1 MPGVAAD
8 GRAAGGMR
16 IDLAGILTIAL
27 GIDRQRTALG
37 DVQALHI
44 QGVTVAQDQA
54 DVTGDGFHAAVLG
67 DVAVQIIPAAG
78 HIAVGRH
85 RLGGMGLIGG
95 HDLRAVPAAL
105 HIPCDRVRIDQHGFS
120 VIVQNNAIVLIT
132 AYKVCGSPFSVQSA
146 GKHAGF
152 IQYHLVTGILIQ
164 LARNAERRFV
174 QAYEAFDSAAAQG
187 DISIQ

>member
-1 MPGVAAD
+1 MAVIAADARAVVIARSLDGAAVDHDIAVVMPGVAAD

-85 RLGGMGLIGG
+85 RHGGMGLIGG
-95 HDLRAVPAAL
+95 YDLRAVPAAL
-105 HIPCDRVRIDQHGFS
+105 HIGHRAVREGGSSKQPQRRNRAEQQH
-120 VIVQNNAIVLIT
+120 
-132 AYKVCGSPFSVQSA
+132 QSA
-146 GKHAGF
+146 PDQPFRHVHF
-152 IQYHLVTGILIQ
+152 LPEV
-164 LARNAERRFV
+164 
-174 QAYEAFDSAAAQG
+174 
-187 DISIQ
+187 